1 MDVDWACICDSYSY
15 QRGTQMAVIEPLR
28 WFQEEDLPFFMTHP
42 KSLML
47 YEPRL
52 GKTVL
57 TCNILAKDPQTS
69 SILIACSKSAMSTWI
84 EHFALWFDHLRGPT
98 NYQVD
103 FRIIRGKGSDAKAKR
118 MAEWLRPRKP
128 GFITVYMVT
137 FNALIFDYP
146 DFPSGLRFDTIIGD
160 EVHKVLR
167 SRTTKSAGIFRDLT
181 KECRRFHALSGT
193 LAGKWGPGD
202 YWTLLN
208 IINRKEHSSYWAWVN
223 TFCIVVDGAF
233 GKEIWGVK
241 NEDVYQR
248 HMSRFART
256 RRRSECAS
264 NMPNVVRDMIW
275 VDMSKSQRRM
285 FTELGG
291 KQAYTITEK
300 GDIVVSRNSLEKTVR
315 KRQIL
320 ACPKIIDPDVKE
332 YGGAID
338 DLIERLLDARENEDD
353 AGQHI
358 VIFAAARKIFPFVEA
373 ALRENGYTNIF
384 TLVGGVEPEELT
396 SIVAKFRATK
406 GIILCTTQF
415 AQGFSL
421 DSSTLCFHLVWD
433 YDPNNNKQ
441 AEDRLV
447 GQTGDHSI
455 NSYYYAYHHTEDDEW
470 AERIT
475 LKHKIIRATTST
487 DLAQQVA
494 FKDTYEEWE

>member
-1 MDVDWACICDSYSY
+1 
-15 QRGTQMAVIEPLR
+15 MAVIEPLR

-57 TCNILAKDPQTS
+57 TTNVLARDPKTS
-69 SILIACSKSAMSTWI
+69 SVLIACSKSAMATWM
-84 EHFALWFDHLRGPT
+84 EHIPLWFDHIRGVG
-98 NYQVD
+98 NYEID
-103 FRIIRGKGSDAKAKR
+103 FRIIRAKGNNAKAMR
-118 MAEWLRPRKP
+118 MKEWLRPRKP
-128 GFITVYMVT
+128 NVITVYLVT
-137 FNALIFDYP
+137 FNALIFDHP
-146 DFPSGLRFDTIIGD
+146 DFPSGLHFDTIIGD
-160 EVHKVLR
+160 EVHRVLR
-167 SRTTKSAGIFRDLT
+167 NRTTKSAGIFRTLT
-181 KECRRFHALSGT
+181 KDCRRFHALSGT

-202 YWTLLN
+202 YWTILN
-208 IINRKEHSSYWAWVN
+208 IINRKEHSSYWNWVN

-248 HMSRFART
+248 HMSRFSRT
-256 RRRSECAS
+256 RRRSECAP
-264 NMPNVVRDMIW
+264 NMPKVVRDMIW
-275 VDMSKSQRRM
+275 VDLSKEQHKM
-285 FTELGG
+285 FQELGG
-291 KQAYTITEK
+291 KDSYTITE
-300 GDIVVSRNSLEKTVR
+300 GGNIIVARNSLEKLTR

-320 ACPKIIDPDVKE
+320 SCPKILDPSLG

-338 DLIERLLDARENEDD
+338 DLIERLLEAREEEDVE
-353 AGQHI
+353 GQHI
-358 VIFAAARKIFPFVEA
+358 VIFSAIRKFFPFIEA
-373 ALRENGYTNIF
+373 ALRENGYTNVF
-384 TLVGGVEPEELT
+384 TLVGGVEPEELQ
-396 SIVAKFRATK
+396 SITRKFRETK

-421 DSSTLCFHLVWD
+421 DSSTLCYHIVWD
-433 YDPNNNKQ
+433 YDPNNNTQ

-447 GQTGDHSI
+447 GQSGTHSI

-475 LKHKIIRATTST
+475 LKHNIIRATTAT
-487 DLAQQVA
+487 DLQQQIA